1 VLIEEIKDL
10 FEEVLY
16 AYVAAS
22 SDAVI
27 AGMVSD
33 NGWED
38 EVYDEPEYQY
48 ELSRVNTKT
57 EEWRAELDK
66 LLNKQYNN
74 DK

>member
-1 VLIEEIKDL
+1 MLIEEIKDL